1 MKRAVVE
8 SGLGL
13 GNGGNAQDVH
23 VEAIRPHPP
32 THVVAGARGFAGKL
46 DHVGA
51 HDAHIAWVRCA
62 PSSRP

>member
-8 SGLGL
+8 GGLGL
-13 GNGGNAQDVH
+13 GNGGNAQDVD
-23 VEAIRPHPP
+23 VEAIRLH
-32 THVVAGARGFAGKL
+32 TQAHVDAGARGLTGEL